1 MYFEDFLKMLE
12 AMCNKESKLQFL
24 LKKIKEVFESIFMD
38 IIERDLQKT
47 ESDYKQLLRQRG
59 SVISLISK

>member
-24 LKKIKEVFESIFMD
+24 LKKIKEVFMNLFLWI
-38 IIERDLQKT
+38 L
-47 ESDYKQLLRQRG
+47 
-59 SVISLISK
+59 SKRFTKDRIRL